1 VIIVA
6 TDDDIRALLNLMSS
20 NPVILRIELLESFQ
34 QLLNSLNLFCT
45 ALRNDQSLP
54 AWVSRTEQEINNGLE
69 VRAKAISLYQALWY
83 EDSQDGRETLTCPG
97 IIGASPATLEA
108 AHACNAAKDAFK
120 AAVLQLKTLS
130 KTEAGLLMTDL
141 HRRNEEVATAM
152 KRMGAARLNLKQAYR
167 HIPLLDSR
175 PLKIGFTWSKQGRT
189 IQRTNVRETRR
200 LLERR
205 RETPQVKQELGR
217 LTSLP
222 DSEQLARVRGVCPH
236 LRANIVFAD
245 SGKASN
251 RRRLIQA
258 PLPILVPLQE
268 NEALP
273 DFVPI
278 ETEPQDNPRLR
289 RSDVRIEDDVFLP
302 SIRVYRYREPYR

>member
-1 VIIVA
+1 M
-6 TDDDIRALLNLMSS
+6 NS
-20 NPVILRIELLESFQ
+20 NPATLRIDLLENFQ
-34 QLLNSLNLFCT
+34 HLLSSLNQFCT
-45 ALRNDQSLP
+45 ALRNDNRLP
-54 AWVSRTEQEINNGLE
+54 AWVSRTEQEINASLAP
-69 VRAKAISLYQALWY
+69 RTKAISLYQALWY
-83 EDSQDGRETLTCPG
+83 EGDQDGRETLTCPG

-108 AHACNAAKDAFK
+108 ARTCNTKKDKFK
-120 AAVLQLKTLS
+120 AIVLQLKILS
-130 KTEAGLLMTDL
+130 KAEASLIMADL
-141 HRRNEEVATAM
+141 HSRNEEVATAM

-167 HIPLLDSR
+167 HIPLLDRR

-189 IQRTNVRETRR
+189 IQRTNVSETRR

-205 RETPQVKQELGR
+205 RETPQIRQELNQ
-217 LTSLP
+217 LSTLP
-222 DSEQLARVRGVCPH
+222 DNEQLARVRGVCPH
-236 LRANIVFAD
+236 LRANIVFAEG
-245 SGKASN
+245 GKASN

-258 PLPILVPLQE
+258 PLPILVPLQG